1 MKTVKI
7 NSTVYT
13 LELPKSKEKFYNIK
27 GHGVKSIDGLDGW
40 LNRWYMN
47 DYDKERRSATTDETN
62 RKTFANVQ
70 KEFQFTMQFQLI
82 EYEIKHNKFHKLTD
96 VF

>member
-13 LELPKSKEKFYNIK
+13 LELPKSKEKFYNIM
-27 GHGVKSIDGLDGW
+27 GHGVKSIDELDGW
-40 LNRWYMN
+40 TFGQMVYMN
-47 DYDKERRSATTDETN
+47 DYDKERRSVATGTRQN

-70 KEFQFTMQFQLI
+70 KEFNFTMQF
-82 EYEIKHNKFHKLTD
+82 
-96 VF
+96 